1 MRIFKNNNLSDEE
14 RAVVLRR
21 PAVESAAKIEKIVSD
36 ILNNIKKNGDDA
48 LFNYSKTLDHFDGD
62 NLMIS
67 EVEILDAEKR
77 LNKKL
82 KIAIDEAF
90 VNISNFHKEQTPRVL
105 TLTTAD
111 GIVCES
117 RTHALDSV
125 GLYVPGG
132 SAPLVSTALMLAIPA
147 MVAGCREVVLCSP
160 PPISDA
166 ILYAASLCNVH
177 KIFNIGGAQAIGAM
191 AYGTKTVPK
200 VSKIFGPGN
209 QYVTMAKSLV
219 RNDPQGAAIDMPAGP
234 SEVLVIA
241 DEHANAAYVAA
252 DLLSQAEHG
261 PDSQVMLVTTS
272 LDLAYKV
279 KGEIDNECA
288 FLSRSLIAR
297 QALTESSILIVNSI
311 DEAIAISNTYAPEH
325 LILQIKDAE
334 KYLNAIRNAGSIFV
348 GAYTPESLGD
358 YASGTNHTLPTYG
371 YARTYSAL
379 GTDDFR
385 RRYTLQRATKEG
397 LEKIAS
403 TITTLAKAE
412 GLDAHGYAVT
422 VRLEK

>member
-1 MRIFKNNNLSDEE
+1 MKRNHTHFSTTLGALVLALLMLV
-14 RAVVLRR
+14 AVS
-21 PAVESAAKIEKIVSD
+21 PAASAAGPLFHNRSYPEFRMQAVLPEPTIEG
-36 ILNNIKKNGDDA
+36 LAAANA
-48 LFNYSKTLDHFDGD
+48 YETLLEKYGGFG
-62 NLMIS
+62 
-67 EVEILDAEKR
+67 VET
-77 LNKKL
+77 
-82 KIAIDEAF
+82 F
-90 VNISNFHKEQTPRVL
+90 
-105 TLTTAD
+105 
-111 GIVCES
+111 
-117 RTHALDSV
+117 
-125 GLYVPGG
+125 
-132 SAPLVSTALMLAIPA
+132 
-147 MVAGCREVVLCSP
+147 
-160 PPISDA
+160 
-166 ILYAASLCNVH
+166 
-177 KIFNIGGAQAIGAM
+177 
-191 AYGTKTVPK
+191 
-200 VSKIFGPGN
+200 
-209 QYVTMAKSLV
+209 
-219 RNDPQGAAIDMPAGP
+219 
-234 SEVLVIA
+234 
-241 DEHANAAYVAA
+241 ANAAYVAA

>member
-67 EVEILDAEKR
+67 EDEILAAEKR

-272 LDLAYKV
+272 LDLANKV
-279 KGEIDNECA
+279 KEEIDNECA

-311 DEAIAISNTYAPEH
+311 DEAVAISNTYAPEH

-385 RRYTLQRATKEG
+385 RRYTIQRATKEG